1 MTEYGRSPGSEP
13 WHPGDPLYGDQGWE
27 GQQQHYPHPQQ
38 ANQYDQG
45 VHGGYQD
52 PYGQGGQ
59 TGQVPQAYEGDPYQQ
74 NQHQQQHAQQY
85 QQQPQG
91 YVDPQAQA
99 QYQQQAQQHA
109 AQQQYQQAYEQQ
121 QHQQNQH
128 QQHQQQNQHQQNQ
141 QHHQQQYGAAGYQG
155 QGGYDT
161 PGHLGQQYDGNWETG
176 QAAMPYGATPA
187 DPYGG
192 QNPDL
197 YGTPEAY
204 PPPQPPG
211 RRQNPP
217 EPVIDWAPEEEAR
230 PEPEEEKHP
239 FFTGEEDPD
248 DDEYDEEPGRGRG
261 SRGGDRERRSK
272 ANKRKGKNGVA
283 CLVVA
288 LVLAGGVGGVGYF
301 GYQFWQ
307 GQFGAAE
314 DYAGAGSGEVQVE
327 IPKGALGYDIG
338 NLLKKAGVVKSVDA
352 FVSAQGRNPK
362 GLSIQAGV
370 YTLKKEMSA
379 ESAVK
384 MMLDP
389 ASQANLVIPEG
400 KRNAWVYDQLDK
412 RLDLKPGTTKR
423 VALAKAD
430 SLGLPDWAKKHPDI
444 KDPLEG
450 FLFPASY
457 PVAKG
462 TKPEVALRKMVSRA
476 NQEYTKLELDAKAKG
491 LGVKGPWE
499 LLTVASLVQAEGKTH
514 DDFRKM
520 AEVIYNRLEPD
531 NRETFQLLQFDSTL
545 NYLKGQSE
553 IKISEKEANS
563 NTDPY
568 NTYKHK
574 GLPPGP
580 ISNPGNDALAAMLD
594 PTKDG
599 WIYFVATD
607 GMSKTEF
614 AKTLAEHQKLVDKFN
629 AGN

>member
-38 ANQYDQG
+38 ANQYGQG
-45 VHGGYQD
+45 AHGYQD

-74 NQHQQQHAQQY
+74 NHQQQHAQQY

-91 YVDPQAQA
+91 YVDPQAQ
-99 QYQQQAQQHA
+99 YQQQAQQHA
-109 AQQQYQQAYEQQ
+109 AHQQQYQQAYEQQ
-121 QHQQNQH
+121 H
-128 QQHQQQNQHQQNQ
+128 
-141 QHHQQQYGAAGYQG
+141 QHHQQQPQQYGTGYQDQG

-176 QAAMPYGATPA
+176 QAAMPYGGPPA

-217 EPVIDWAPEEEAR
+217 EPVIDWAPEEEAQ

-248 DDEYDEEPGRGRG
+248 DDAYDEEPGRGRG

-314 DYAGAGSGEVQVE
+314 DYAGTGSGDVQVE
-327 IPKGALGYDIG
+327 IPKDAGGYEIG
-338 NLLKKAGVVKSVDA
+338 NILKKAGVVKSVDA
-352 FVSAQGRNPK
+352 FVSAQGRNAK

-379 ESAVK
+379 DSAVTL
-384 MMLDP
+384 MLDP

-412 RLDLKPGTTKR
+412 RLDLKPGTTKQ
-423 VALAKAD
+423 VAFAKAN

-462 TKPEVALRKMVSRA
+462 TKPEDALRRMVGRA
-476 NQEYTKLELDAKAKG
+476 NQEYGKLDLDAKAKEHG
-491 LGVKGPWE
+491 LKGPWE
-499 LLTVASLVQAEGKTH
+499 VLTVASLVQVEGKYKH
-514 DDFRKM
+514 DFDKVAR
-520 AEVIYNRLEPD
+520 VVYNRLKP
-531 NRETFQLLQFDSTL
+531 NNVETVGRLEFDSTV
-545 NYLKGQSE
+545 NYLKGQSTLDVGTVE
-553 IKISEKEANS
+553 EMRKIK
-563 NTDPY
+563 DPY
-568 NTYKHK
+568 NTYAYDVK
-574 GLPPGP
+574 GLIPGP
-580 ISNPGNDALAAMLD
+580 ISNPGIEALNSAMN
-594 PTKDG
+594 PADG
-599 WIYFVATD
+599 PWYYFV
-607 GMSKTEF
+607 SINENKTVF
-614 AKTLAEHQKLVDKFN
+614 SVTLKEHNRNVAEYEKERKQ
-629 AGN
+629 GQ

>member
-38 ANQYDQG
+38 ANQYGQG
-45 VHGGYQD
+45 AHGYQD
-52 PYGQGGQ
+52 PYGQ

-74 NQHQQQHAQQY
+74 NHQQHAQQY

-91 YVDPQAQA
+91 YVDPQAQ
-99 QYQQQAQQHA
+99 YQQQAQQHA
-109 AQQQYQQAYEQQ
+109 AHQQQYQQAYEQ
-121 QHQQNQH
+121 HQQP
-128 QQHQQQNQHQQNQ
+128 
-141 QHHQQQYGAAGYQG
+141 QQYGTGYQDQG

-176 QAAMPYGATPA
+176 QAAMPYGGPPA

-217 EPVIDWAPEEEAR
+217 EPVIDWAPEEEAQ

-248 DDEYDEEPGRGRG
+248 DDAYDEEPGRGRG

-314 DYAGAGSGEVQVE
+314 DYAGTGSGDVQVE
-327 IPKGALGYDIG
+327 IPKGALGNEIG
-338 NLLKKAGVVKSVDA
+338 NILKKAGVVKSVDA
-352 FVSAQGRNPK
+352 FVSAQGRNSK

-379 ESAVK
+379 ENAVK

-412 RLDLKPGTTKR
+412 RLDLKPGTAKE
-423 VALAKAD
+423 VARAKAD

-450 FLFPASY
+450 FLYPASY
-457 PVAKG
+457 PVAKSS
-462 TKPEVALRKMVSRA
+462 KPEDALRKMVARA
-476 NQEYTKLELDAKAKG
+476 NQEYAKLDLAAKAKG
-491 LGVKGPWE
+491 LGVEGPWE

-520 AEVIYNRLEPD
+520 AEVIYNRLAPD

-614 AKTLAEHQKLVDKFN
+614 AKTLVEHQKLVDKFN

>member
-38 ANQYDQG
+38 ASQYDQAG
-45 VHGGYQD
+45 HGYQD

-59 TGQVPQAYEGDPYQQ
+59 AGQGYEGDPYQQ
-74 NQHQQQHAQQY
+74 QHAQQQY
-85 QQQPQG
+85 QQQPQE
-91 YVDPQAQA
+91 YVDPQ
-99 QYQQQAQQHA
+99 Y
-109 AQQQYQQAYEQQ
+109 QQYQQAQQPQQQYQPQPHEQQYQQQSQQQYEQQ
-121 QHQQNQH
+121 QPQQPHQPQPPQRYE
-128 QQHQQQNQHQQNQ
+128 QSYE
-141 QHHQQQYGAAGYQG
+141 QQQYGTGYP
-155 QGGYDT
+155 GGYDT

-239 FFTGEEDPD
+239 FFTGEDDPE
-248 DDEYDEEPGRGRG
+248 DEYDDEEPGRGRD
-261 SRGGDRERRSK
+261 SRGDDRERRSK

-288 LVLAGGVGGVGYF
+288 VVLAGGVGGVGYF

-314 DYAGAGSGEVQVE
+314 DYAGSGSGDVQVE
-327 IPKGALGYDIG
+327 IPKGALGNEIG
-338 NLLKKAGVVKSVDA
+338 NILKKAGVVKSVDA
-352 FVSAQGRNPK
+352 FVSAQQKNPK
-362 GLSIQAGV
+362 GISIQAGV

-379 ESAVK
+379 ESAVT

-389 ASQANLVIPEG
+389 ASQSNFVIPEG
-400 KRNAWVYDQLDK
+400 RRNVWVYEQIDK
-412 RLDLKPGTTKR
+412 KLGLEPGTTKGI
-423 VALAKAD
+423 AKAKA
-430 SLGLPDWAKKHPDI
+430 STLGLPEWAANHKNV

-462 TKPEVALRKMVSRA
+462 SKPEDALRKMVSRA
-476 NQEYTKLELDAKAKG
+476 NQEYAKLELDAKAKQ
-491 LGVKGPWE
+491 LGVDSPWE
-499 LLTVASLVQAEGKTH
+499 LVTIASLVQAEGTSH

-520 AEVIYNRLEPD
+520 GEVVYNRLKPSNPQTYGGLE
-531 NRETFQLLQFDSTL
+531 FDSTY
-545 NYLKGQSE
+545 NYIKNQSKLDLSLAE
-553 IKISEKEANS
+553 VRKYN
-563 NTDPY
+563 NPY
-568 NTYKHK
+568 NTYFVK

-580 ISNPGNDALAAMLD
+580 IGNPGLEALQGALN
-594 PTKDG
+594 PTSDG
-599 WIYFVATD
+599 WYYFISLD
-607 GMSKTEF
+607 GKSSKFT
-614 AKTLAEHQKLVDKFN
+614 KTNAEHQKLVDQFN
-629 AGN
+629 ESRKN

>member
-45 VHGGYQD
+45 AHGYQD

-59 TGQVPQAYEGDPYQQ
+59 AGQGYEADPY
-74 NQHQQQHAQQY
+74 QQHAQQY

-91 YVDPQAQA
+91 YVDPQ
-99 QYQQQAQQHA
+99 YQQQMQQPQAQP
-109 AQQQYQQAYEQQ
+109 QQQYQQAYEQQ
-121 QHQQNQH
+121 QGYQQ
-128 QQHQQQNQHQQNQ
+128 QQHQQ
-141 QHHQQQYGAAGYQG
+141 YATGY

-176 QAAMPYGATPA
+176 QAAMPYAGTPA

-211 RRQNPP
+211 RRQQPP
-217 EPVIDWAPEEEAR
+217 EPVIDWAPEEEVR

-239 FFTGEEDPD
+239 FFTGED
-248 DDEYDEEPGRGRG
+248 DQDDAYEYDEEPGRGRG

-272 ANKRKGKNGVA
+272 ETKRKGKNGAA

-314 DYAGAGSGEVQVE
+314 DYAGSGSGDVQVE
-327 IPKGALGYDIG
+327 IPKGALGNEIG
-338 NLLKKAGVVKSVDA
+338 NILKKAGVVKSVDA
-352 FVSAQGRNPK
+352 FVSAQQKNPK
-362 GLSIQAGV
+362 GISIQAGV

-379 ESAVK
+379 DSAVT

-389 ASQANLVIPEG
+389 ASQSNFVIPEG
-400 KRNAWVYDQLDK
+400 RRNVWVYGEIDK
-412 RLDLKPGTTKR
+412 KLGLEAGTTQG
-423 VALAKAD
+423 VAKAKVND
-430 SLGLPDWAKKHPDI
+430 LGLPDWAKNHKNV

-462 TKPEVALRKMVSRA
+462 NKPEDVLRKMVNRA
-476 NQEYTKLELDAKAKG
+476 NQEYGKFELEAKAQQ
-491 LGVKGPWE
+491 LGVESPWE
-499 LLTVASLVQAEGKTH
+499 LITIASLVQAEGTSH

-520 AEVIYNRLEPD
+520 AEVVYNRLKPSNPQTYGGLE
-531 NRETFQLLQFDSTL
+531 FDSTY
-545 NYLKGQSE
+545 NYIKNQSKLDLTLE
-553 IKISEKEANS
+553 ELRKYN
-563 NTDPY
+563 NPY
-568 NTYKHK
+568 NTYFVK

-580 ISNPGNDALAAMLD
+580 IGNPGVEAMQGVVS
-594 PTKDG
+594 PTNDG
-599 WIYFVATD
+599 WYYFISID
-607 GMSKTEF
+607 GKTSQF
-614 AKTLAEHQKLVDKFN
+614 TKTNKEHQKLVEKFN
-629 AGN
+629 ESRKN

>member
-38 ANQYDQG
+38 ANQYGQ
-45 VHGGYQD
+45 GYQD

-59 TGQVPQAYEGDPYQQ
+59 TGQVPQGYEADPY
-74 NQHQQQHAQQY
+74 QQQHAQQY

-91 YVDPQAQA
+91 YVDPQAQ
-99 QYQQQAQQHA
+99 YQQQAQHHA
-109 AQQQYQQAYEQQ
+109 PQQYQQSYEQQ
-121 QHQQNQH
+121 QQQQP
-128 QQHQQQNQHQQNQ
+128 QDHQQQQ
-141 QHHQQQYGAAGYQG
+141 QQQYGTGY

-176 QAAMPYGATPA
+176 QAAMPYGGTPA

-217 EPVIDWAPEEEAR
+217 EPVVDWAPEEEAR

-248 DDEYDEEPGRGRG
+248 DDAYEEDSGRGRG
-261 SRGGDRERRSK
+261 SRGGDRDRERRSK
-272 ANKRKGKNGVA
+272 DNKRKGKNGVA

-307 GQFGAAE
+307 GKFGAAE
-314 DYAGAGSGEVQVE
+314 DYAGSGSGDVQVE
-327 IPKGALGYDIG
+327 IPKGAFGNEIG
-338 NLLKKAGVVKSVDA
+338 NILKKAGVVKSVDA
-352 FVSAQGRNPK
+352 FVSAQLRNPK
-362 GLSIQAGV
+362 GTSIQAGV

-379 ESAVK
+379 ESAVT

-389 ASQANLVIPEG
+389 ASQSNFVIPEG
-400 KRNAWVYDQLDK
+400 RRNVWVYEQIDK
-412 RLDLKPGTTKR
+412 KLGLEPGTTKDI
-423 VALAKAD
+423 AKTKAD
-430 SLGLPDWAKKHPDI
+430 TLGLPDWAKNHQNV

-462 TKPEVALRKMVSRA
+462 SKPEDALRKMVSRA
-476 NQEYTKLELDAKAKG
+476 SQEYDKLELDAKAKQ
-491 LGVKGPWE
+491 LGVDSPWQ
-499 LLTVASLVQAEGKTH
+499 LVTIASLVQAEGTSH

-520 AEVIYNRLEPD
+520 GEVVYNRLKPSNPQTYGGLE
-531 NRETFQLLQFDSTL
+531 FDSTY
-545 NYLKGQSE
+545 NYIKNQSKLDLSLAE
-553 IKISEKEANS
+553 VRKYNS
-563 NTDPY
+563 PY
-568 NTYKHK
+568 NTYFVK

-580 ISNPGNDALAAMLD
+580 IGNPGLEALQGTLN
-594 PTKDG
+594 PTHDG
-599 WIYFVATD
+599 WYYFISLD
-607 GMSKTEF
+607 GKSSKFTR
-614 AKTLAEHQKLVDKFN
+614 TNAEHQKLVDEFN
-629 AGN
+629 ESRKN

>member
-45 VHGGYQD
+45 AQGYQD

-59 TGQVPQAYEGDPYQQ
+59 AGQGYEADPY
-74 NQHQQQHAQQY
+74 QQHAQQY

-91 YVDPQAQA
+91 YADPQQ

-109 AQQQYQQAYEQQ
+109 AQQQYQQSYEQQ
-121 QHQQNQH
+121 QAYE
-128 QQHQQQNQHQQNQ
+128 QQHQQQ
-141 QHHQQQYGAAGYQG
+141 YATGYE
-155 QGGYDT
+155 GGYDT

-176 QAAMPYGATPA
+176 QAAMPYGAPPA

-211 RRQNPP
+211 RRQHPP
-217 EPVIDWAPEEEAR
+217 EPVIDWAPEEEAQPE

-239 FFTGEEDPD
+239 FFTGEESPD

-314 DYAGAGSGEVQVE
+314 DYAGTGSGDVQVE
-327 IPKGALGYDIG
+327 IPKGALGAEIG
-338 NLLKKAGVVKSVDA
+338 NILKKAGVVKSVDA
-352 FVSAQGRNPK
+352 FVSAQGRNSK

-379 ESAVK
+379 ENAVK

-412 RLDLKPGTTKR
+412 RLDLKPGTTKEI
-423 VALAKAD
+423 AFAKAN

-457 PVAKG
+457 PVAKSS
-462 TKPEVALRKMVSRA
+462 KPEDALRKMVSRA
-476 NQEYTKLELDAKAKG
+476 NQEYTKLDLEAKAKG
-491 LGVKGPWE
+491 LGVEGPWE

-520 AEVIYNRLEPD
+520 AEVIYNRLSPN
-531 NRETFQLLQFDSTL
+531 NRETFQLLQFDSSL